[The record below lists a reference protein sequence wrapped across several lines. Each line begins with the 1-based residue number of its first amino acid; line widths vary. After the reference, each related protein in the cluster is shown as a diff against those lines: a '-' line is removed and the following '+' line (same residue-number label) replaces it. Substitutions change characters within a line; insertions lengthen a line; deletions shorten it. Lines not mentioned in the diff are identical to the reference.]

1 MDKIDREIDR
11 IREIEYSN
19 ERERERTEK
28 KEETRERERD
38 IGNGTRGEHASHRYK
53 INTFF
58 SLHAGSLTTIAK

>member
-19 ERERERTEK
+19 ERERTEK

-38 IGNGTRGEHASHRYK
+38 IGNDTRGEHASHRYK

>member
-11 IREIEYSN
+11 IREIEYSK
-19 ERERERTEK
+19 ERERTEK
-28 KEETRERERD
+28 KEETREKERD

>member
-19 ERERERTEK
+19 ERERTEK
-28 KEETRERERD
+28 KEEIRERERD